1 MPVTPPDP
9 PSSLDAEL
17 RETLDLLSQVVASIS
32 DRLDRQGEVLDR
44 LAKAQEQAQ
53 AAASPDRVALTTAQA
68 VRDTLL
74 PSLTKL
80 VGLLEELGGG
90 KALLRERLRAMDREE
105 ARQGRWRNHPWA
117 VVLGIPLALVLLLSL
132 AVPRAVAQAPL
143 TCRATGGTWYAA
155 TDRYPAAC
163 MFPAE
168 GRV

>member
-1 MPVTPPDP
+1 MPLAPPDP
-9 PSSLDAEL
+9 PSSLDADL

-44 LAKAQEQAQ
+44 LANAQEQAQ
-53 AAASPDRVALTTAQA
+53 AAASPDHAARITTQA
-68 VRDTLL
+68 VHDTIL

-105 ARQGRWRNHPWA
+105 ARQGRWRTHPWA
-117 VVLGIPLALVLLLSL
+117 VVLGIPLALVLFLAL
-132 AVPRAVAQAPL
+132 AVPRAVAQTPL

-155 TDRYPAAC
+155 TETYRAAC
-163 MFPAE
+163 VFPADP
-168 GRV
+168 RN

>member
-1 MPVTPPDP
+1 MPVTPPGP

-32 DRLDRQGEVLDR
+32 DRLDKQGEVLDR
-44 LAKAQEQAQ
+44 LANAQEQAQ
-53 AAASPDRVALTTAQA
+53 AAASPDRAAQITTQA
-68 VRDTLL
+68 VHDPLL

-105 ARQGRWRNHPWA
+105 ARQGRWRIHPWA
-117 VVLGIPLALVLLLSL
+117 VVGGIPLALALLLAL
-132 AVPRAVAQAPL
+132 VMPRAVAQTPL

-155 TDRYPAAC
+155 TETYPAAC
-163 MFPAE
+163 VFPVHA
-168 GRV
+168 RR